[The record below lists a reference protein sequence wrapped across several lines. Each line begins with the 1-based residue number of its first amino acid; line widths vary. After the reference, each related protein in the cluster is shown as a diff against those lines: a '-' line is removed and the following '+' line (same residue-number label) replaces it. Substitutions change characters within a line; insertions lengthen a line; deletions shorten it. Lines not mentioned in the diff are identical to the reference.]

1 MTSLITDWRNRLTD
15 WLGKNEK
22 TMPNDLAQL
31 QQDFIQRFPREDL
44 PQLTLEN
51 YAVGKPDTFCYWIE
65 FKTHRLG
72 SVAGGSS
79 SKWGIY
85 WSKSD
90 QTWKW
95 NKGLNSDS
103 AEEAFEKL
111 RSGLVALVEAVAQE
125 QFDQLDVIGSS
136 QLGINRNGLRAKPLF
151 LYFPEAFL
159 PISNPYHLTH
169 FLNAFGLE
177 PRGGLHSK
185 NRQLL
190 DFLRSQLEFEGIDT
204 VQMMIFLYEAI
215 PPGEPKSNRKAKQD
229 DETVV
234 VSEESVQLATL
245 AASHRNLILYGPPG
259 TGKTYTANR
268 FAQFYLSEQLRL
280 PISPEQRQRNMLHPL
295 PPWHEIIALT
305 LFLEKDSRTHLTVPQ
320 IADVPLMKNY
330 WALTKTKKLNT
341 KLWAELQIHTH
352 PAVKT
357 VEYANRRP
365 PFLFEKTEQS
375 EWFLTNDGKEYVE
388 ANLSNIVDKVRN
400 PDSHEPKASDYLKL
414 VTFHQSFAYEEFV
427 EGLKPVLIEGQISY
441 EVVDGIFKDICRRAQ
456 NDPEHEYLLIIDEIN
471 RANVSKVFGELIT
484 LIEDDKR
491 LEGDNEITVQ
501 LPYSKETFG
510 VPGNL
515 LILGTMNTADRSIAL
530 LDTALRRRFA
540 FVEKM

>member
-1 MTSLITDWRNRLTD
+1 M
-15 WLGKNEK
+15 
-22 TMPNDLAQL
+22 
-31 QQDFIQRFPREDL
+31 
-44 PQLTLEN
+44 
-51 YAVGKPDTFCYWIE
+51 
-65 FKTHRLG
+65 
-72 SVAGGSS
+72 
-79 SKWGIY
+79 
-85 WSKSD
+85 
-90 QTWKW
+90 
-95 NKGLNSDS
+95 
-103 AEEAFEKL
+103 
-111 RSGLVALVEAVAQE
+111 ALVEAVAQE

-352 PAVKT
+352 P
-357 VEYANRRP
+357 
-365 PFLFEKTEQS
+365 
-375 EWFLTNDGKEYVE
+375 G
-388 ANLSNIVDKVRN
+388 
-400 PDSHEPKASDYLKL
+400 
-414 VTFHQSFAYEEFV
+414 
-427 EGLKPVLIEGQISY
+427 
-441 EVVDGIFKDICRRAQ
+441 
-456 NDPEHEYLLIIDEIN
+456 
-471 RANVSKVFGELIT
+471 SK
-484 LIEDDKR
+484 
-491 LEGDNEITVQ
+491 N
-501 LPYSKETFG
+501 S
-510 VPGNL
+510 
-515 LILGTMNTADRSIAL
+515 
-530 LDTALRRRFA
+530 
-540 FVEKM
+540 